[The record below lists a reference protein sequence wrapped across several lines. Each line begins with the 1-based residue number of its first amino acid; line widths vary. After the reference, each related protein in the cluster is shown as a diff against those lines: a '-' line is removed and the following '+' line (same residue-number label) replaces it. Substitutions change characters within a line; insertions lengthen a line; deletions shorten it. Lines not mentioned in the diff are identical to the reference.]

1 MLNKEVAS
9 SIFSG
14 DSILF
19 YGAGFSYGNVNSV
32 GQIIPLTSQL
42 NEKLQKES
50 GLEYEEWVD
59 IQSSSEYFI
68 EKMVQ
73 TLLSRC

>member
-32 GQIIPLTSQL
+32 GQIIPLTNQL
-42 NEKLQKES
+42 NEKLQK
-50 GLEYEEWVD
+50 
-59 IQSSSEYFI
+59 
-68 EKMVQ
+68 
-73 TLLSRC
+73 